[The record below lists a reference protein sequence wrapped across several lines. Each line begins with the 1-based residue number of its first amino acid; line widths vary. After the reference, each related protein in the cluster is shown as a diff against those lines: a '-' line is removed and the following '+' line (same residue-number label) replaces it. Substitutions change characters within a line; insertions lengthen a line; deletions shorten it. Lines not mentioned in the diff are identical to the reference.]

1 MTANKR
7 ILVSLI
13 LLPTVVFAQ
22 RGGASGSGSG
32 GSRVR
37 GDPKADWQS
46 VMGANSGGIKLTNRD
61 VENINPLKLLID
73 KRKDLKLTDDQ
84 LTRLKELDG
93 KLKDK
98 NQDSFKAL
106 DSLRLMAQPPAHD
119 PNDDDRARMS
129 VARRLAAATVGT
141 IRENCDA
148 ALKEALPILDESQ
161 QMAAGELLNKQRS
174 EADEMLREKLGGRG
188 GG

>member
-13 LLPTVVFAQ
+13 LLPTVALAQ
-22 RGGASGSGSG
+22 RGGG

-46 VMGANSGGIKLTNRD
+46 VMGSNSGGMKLSTRD
-61 VENINPLKLLID
+61 VENISPIKLLID

-84 LTRLKELDG
+84 LNRLKELDG
-93 KLKDK
+93 KLKEK
-98 NQDSFKAL
+98 NQGSFKAL
-106 DSLRLMAQPPAHD
+106 DSLRRLAQPPAHD
-119 PNDDDRARMS
+119 PNDADRARMS
-129 VARRLAAATVGT
+129 MARRLAGTTVGT
-141 IRENCDA
+141 IRENYDA
-148 ALKEALPILDESQ
+148 ARKEALPILDESQ
-161 QMAAGELLNKQRS
+161 QKAASEILDKQRT
-174 EADEMLREKLGGRG
+174 EADEMLRENLGGRG